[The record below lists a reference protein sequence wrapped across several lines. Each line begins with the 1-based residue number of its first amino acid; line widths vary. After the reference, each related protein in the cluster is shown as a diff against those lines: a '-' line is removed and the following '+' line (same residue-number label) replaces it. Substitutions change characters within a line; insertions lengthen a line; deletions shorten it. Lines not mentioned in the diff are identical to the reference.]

1 MAQLIEI
8 RSEGLYCP
16 QGDFYVDP
24 WGNVEH
30 AVITHAHSDHAR
42 FGSQHY
48 YCSLSST
55 ALLQHRLP
63 QAPQVHSLVYG
74 ECLHLGDAKISLH
87 PAGHI
92 RGSAQV
98 RIEAAGEVWVVT
110 GDYKR
115 CADPSCEPF
124 EIIPCDVLITE
135 ATFGAPVYQ
144 WQPGEEVVAEIFQW
158 WMDNRE
164 QGLTSLLFCYALGKA
179 QRILAELTRYTNE
192 TVYTHGAVEALTDI
206 YRKDG
211 VVMLPTIPTTDLP
224 KDHSYSGA
232 LVIAPPSAHRSVW
245 MKRFKNVATA
255 FASGWMRVR
264 GHRRRRGYQRGFVL
278 SDHADWPGLLRTVKE
293 TGAQKIYVTHG
304 YKDLLAR
311 YLSHQGLEAKSL
323 DTLFTGDSSV
333 DEGAVNESMR
343 NEHINNKSTMDE
355 ITMDKNISE
364 HFTEIIDD
372 KNGAAR

>member
-1 MAQLIEI
+1 MAQLIEV
-8 RSEGLYCP
+8 RPQGLYCP

-24 WGNVEH
+24 WGAVER

-42 FGSQHY
+42 LGAQRY
-48 YCSLSST
+48 YCSNAST
-55 ALLQHRLP
+55 RILQHRLP
-63 QAPQVHSLVYG
+63 EALAIQSLAYG
-74 ECLHLGDAKISLH
+74 ETIQFNQAKISLH

-98 RIEAAGEVWVVT
+98 RIEAEGEVWVVT

-115 CADPSCEPF
+115 CADPSCEAF
-124 EIIPCDVLITE
+124 VIVPCDVLITE

-158 WMDNRE
+158 WMDNRQ

-179 QRILAELTRYTNE
+179 QRILAELTRLTSE
-192 TVYTHGAVEALTDI
+192 PVYTHGAVEALTDI
-206 YRKDG
+206 YRSEG
-211 VVMLPTIPTTDLP
+211 VHMLPTIATTDLP

-245 MKRFKNVATA
+245 MKRFKNVATG

-278 SDHADWPGLLRTVKE
+278 SDHADWPGLLRTVRE
-293 TGAQKIYVTHG
+293 SGARKIYVTHG

-311 YLSHQGLEAKSL
+311 YLCHQGLAAQSL
-323 DTLFTGDSSV
+323 DTLFSGDEASLSGDKTSDGETETGV
-333 DEGAVNESMR
+333 TV
-343 NEHINNKSTMDE
+343 
-355 ITMDKNISE
+355 
-364 HFTEIIDD
+364 
-372 KNGAAR
+372 